1 MPFLP
6 KQVMYITSFFKPN
19 LCKHSCRYVCCVFV
33 NTSIL
38 KSDGLLWQFLA
49 RRSAEP
55 FRLYPPISCCA
66 SWQQM
71 SVNTVLALP
80 LWQDKSVYL
89 LCHCDHTCSYIC
101 CVILNT
107 PVRIFAALLWIHLS
121 VYLLLFV
128 NTPVRIFA
136 ALLWIHLSVYLL
148 RYCEYT
154 CPHISCAIVSTHV
167 RIFAALLWIHMSE
180 YLLCY
185 CDHICPHISCAIV
198 KILCPYIFCVIVN
211 TDNPV
216 LKVKMFPN
224 VKFVLIFTSVN
235 QPPALSSHFCSSLV
249 WLHRF
254 DSTPGRISAVPLWI
268 HLSVYLLGFCEYTCP
283 YICWAFVN
291 TPVRISAGLL
301 WIHMSVYLM
310 GFCEYTCPYICWAF
324 VITSIQMSFFAIV
337 NTPGCISSV
346 PGMRRRRAQTSRWG
360 DYFQLSLL
368 GARGM
373 SYSRIISVR
382 SWLC

>member
-154 CPHISCAIVSTHV
+154 CPYICCAIVNTPV
-167 RIFAALLWIHMSE
+167 RIFAALLWVHMST
-180 YLLCY
+180 YQLR
-185 CDHICPHISCAIV
+185 H
-198 KILCPYIFCVIVN
+198 
-211 TDNPV
+211 
-216 LKVKMFPN
+216 
-224 VKFVLIFTSVN
+224 
-235 QPPALSSHFCSSLV
+235 
-249 WLHRF
+249 
-254 DSTPGRISAVPLWI
+254 
-268 HLSVYLLGFCEYTCP
+268 CEYTCP
-283 YICWAFVN
+283 YICCAVMN
-291 TPVRISAGLL
+291 THVRIFAVLL
-301 WIHMSVYLM
+301 WPHLSTYQLRHCENPLSVYLL
-310 GFCEYTCPYICWAF
+310 CHCKYRQSC
-324 VITSIQMSFFAIV
+324 VKSQ
-337 NTPGCISSV
+337 NV
-346 PGMRRRRAQTSRWG
+346 PK
-360 DYFQLSLL
+360 
-368 GARGM
+368 
-373 SYSRIISVR
+373 
-382 SWLC
+382 C